1 MRRILDKAI
10 MYVLVTAV
18 VAYCVV
24 QALFAI
30 PDEIRYRKEVRRG

>member
-1 MRRILDKAI
+1 MKLLLDKAI
-10 MYVLVTAV
+10 MWTLVTAV

-30 PDEIRYRKEVRRG
+30 GDEIRYRKEVKRG